1 MHRSLCPLCC
11 QSWGIF
17 GFMSLFL
24 ISQASTLHNV
34 DYKYEKCQQEK
45 SSGVLDNS
53 PIKKI
58 KDNSK
63 PEISR
68 FTISPDISLT
78 ADAPQVGGNVIL
90 TLWFLFSSLF
100 SFQNLCVTL
109 CLNSQKDCARPRR
122 EKKRNNFESWRWEKI
137 LGDESWTLK
146 FQMGWWEKRIGWSN
160 PRFGLS
166 LCGLSSCG
174 LG

>member
-34 DYKYEKCQQEK
+34 DYKYEKCQREK
-45 SSGVLDNS
+45 YSGVLDNS

-63 PEISR
+63 PEISGI
-68 FTISPDISLT
+68 TISPDISFT
-78 ADAPQVGGNVIL
+78 VDTPQVGGSVIL

-100 SFQNLCVTL
+100 SLQNLRVTL
-109 CLNSQKDCARPRR
+109 CPNSKKDCTRPSL
-122 EKKRNNFESWRWEKI
+122 EKKRNNFESWRWEFELWNFRWVGERK
-137 LGDESWTLK
+137 
-146 FQMGWWEKRIGWSN
+146 
-160 PRFGLS
+160 
-166 LCGLSSCG
+166 
-174 LG
+174 

>member
-1 MHRSLCPLCC
+1 MKMHRSLCPSCC

-34 DYKYEKCQQEK
+34 DYKYEKCQREK
-45 SSGVLDNS
+45 SYGVLNNS

-63 PEISR
+63 PEIFG

-78 ADAPQVGGNVIL
+78 ANAPQVGGNVIL

-109 CLNSQKDCARPRR
+109 CINSQKDCARPRR
-122 EKKRNNFESWRWEKI
+122 KKKRNNFESWRWEKI
-137 LGDESWTLK
+137 LGDESWR
-146 FQMGWWEKRIGWSN
+146 WEFELWNFRWVGERKE
-160 PRFGLS
+160 
-166 LCGLSSCG
+166 
-174 LG
+174 